1 MGTFKIITDS
11 TCDLPKDYYKEHDL
25 GVVHLSCLLDGVTYN
40 NKNELDVYE
49 FYKKMRNGS
58 MPTTSQVNPEE
69 AKEEMMKY
77 IKEGR
82 EILYIAFS
90 SGLSGSYQSAKIAAD
105 EILEDNP
112 DAKIVVLDS
121 LCASLGEGLMVHK
134 AVQMRDAGCSLA
146 ETADYLQKHA
156 LNMMHL
162 VTVDDLN
169 HLYRGGRVSKAT
181 ALVGTAIGI
190 KPILHV
196 NNEGKLINIA
206 KSRGRKKSLLTLV
219 DMMAERIGSFKDKN
233 DIIFISHGDCEK
245 DAQIVADEIKK
256 RFGYNSFLL
265 NHIGPVIGSH
275 AGPGTVALF
284 FWGDVR

>member
-1 MGTFKIITDS
+1 MSTFKIVTDT
-11 TCDLPKDYYKEHDL
+11 TCDLPKEYYVEHDL
-25 GVVHLSCLLDGVTYN
+25 GVVHLSCLLEGVTYN
-40 NKNELDVYE
+40 KKNELDVNE
-49 FYKKMRNGS
+49 FYEKMRNGS

-77 IKEGR
+77 VKEGK
-82 EILYIAFS
+82 EILYIGFS

-105 EILEDNP
+105 DILEDYP

-121 LCASLGEGLMVHK
+121 LCASLGEGLLVHK
-134 AVQMRDAGCSLA
+134 AVQMRDAGCSFA
-146 ETADYLQKHA
+146 ETVEYLQKHV
-156 LNMMHL
+156 LNMVHI

-190 KPILHV
+190 KPLLHV

-206 KSRGRKKSLLTLV
+206 KMRGRKKSLLGMV
-219 DMMAERIGSFKDKN
+219 DMMEEKIGSFKDKN

-245 DAQIVADEIKK
+245 DAQFVADEIKK
-256 RFGYNSFLL
+256 RFGYESFLL